1 MYGICMST
9 WLFSGPTEPLFIT
22 YSRMFFTGA
31 GASGQ
36 LLLAASM
43 LPDTVDSDRFGAM
56 CATVLALASRMAQ
69 EVERGALR
77 QVIIEGEH
85 GPVLLTQVRDVGVL
99 AIAASQEAPLGRLIL
114 TARNIAN
121 ALRKEEMAAVVA

>member
-1 MYGICMST
+1 MITGS
-9 WLFSGPTEPLFIT
+9 TEPLWAALR
-22 YSRMFFTGA
+22 SVHAACTGVQGSA
-31 GASGQ
+31 IVSADG
-36 LLLAASM
+36 LVLASM